1 MAEISGVLYIDG
13 EVTEMQELTFYFDK
27 QCKGEKIRVN
37 SAINDNSDKTQAF
50 SVTVSPV
57 TENKTVKKVKK
68 ANKKKKK

>member
-13 EVTEMQELTFYFDK
+13 EVTETQELTFYFDK